1 MRHGKHLIIDAY
13 GCDYDSLW
21 NTELIK
27 HILLK
32 VTSMIGLRP
41 LSDTLIYE
49 VDDTMITKENTGVTG
64 GIIFMESHFTFHTFP
79 DKEYFSADIYSCN
92 TFDHAEVVNYIT
104 DVFHAQSQDITVLI
118 RGNQFL

>member
-27 HILLK
+27 HTLLE
-32 VTSMIGLRP
+32 VTSIIGLRP
-41 LSDTLIYE
+41 LLDTLIYE

-64 GIIFMESHFTFHTFP
+64 GIIFMESHFTFHSFP
-79 DKEYFSADIYSCN
+79 EKEYFSADIYSCN
-92 TFDHAEVVNYIT
+92 TFDHAEVIDYII
-104 DVFHAQSQDITVLI
+104 DAFHAQYQDITVLI
-118 RGNQFL
+118 RGNQF